1 MIEKEIKISY
11 DATAEDALSIA
22 LSILDNLGVEYEMS
36 GEETITIKYRWSV
49 VS

>member
-1 MIEKEIKISY
+1 MIEKEVKISY
-11 DATAEDALSIA
+11 DATAEDALEIA
-22 LSILDNLGVEYEMS
+22 LSILDNLDIEYEIS